1 MPDAPPGVDAWVD
14 ALQRV
19 SLTDASRAWL
29 RAHLTAP
36 DCCATEAELEAA
48 TGASIAEYRALA
60 QSFAEALARIGK
72 SPHPDPPPLTQ
83 GREPHHSLPCDAGE
97 GRAHAER
104 LPGGGGKDPLD
115 LIATRHAEKTWSLRP
130 ELAFALGLRRVLPE
144 EWDRGSRERST
155 LSAPPGESPIVVLV
169 RPQLADNI
177 GATARAM
184 ANGGL
189 FHMRLVSPRDGW
201 PQDRA
206 WRTASGADRILDAAQ
221 VFPDVPS
228 AVADCHRVFAT
239 CPRPRHVV
247 MPVRTAGAAAEDLRE
262 INGRG
267 LRAAILFGPERAGLE
282 NDDVACCDTL
292 VRYPLNPEH
301 MSLNLAQAVMIL
313 AYEWWTA
320 AETTPARRLITNET
334 RVATKGEL
342 ERFLDRLVSELD
354 ASGFLDTPHKRP
366 TMVRNLRHWFERGE
380 VTEQELRT
388 LHGVVTELSR
398 GRMRRGRPDP
408 EG

>member
-1 MPDAPPGVDAWVD
+1 MPNQPPGVDIWVD

-19 SLTDASRAWL
+19 SLTDAARAWL
-29 RAHLTAP
+29 RAHLAAP
-36 DCCATEAELEAA
+36 GCCAREAELEAA
-48 TGASIAEYRALA
+48 TGSSIAEYRALA
-60 QSFAEALARIGK
+60 RACGEGLAQIGRA
-72 SPHPDPPPLTQ
+72 PPP
-83 GREPHHSLPCDAGE
+83 GDEPLE
-97 GRAHAER
+97 V
-104 LPGGGGKDPLD
+104 
-115 LIATRHAEKTWSLRP
+115 IATRRGDQTWALRP

-144 EWDRGSRERST
+144 QWDRGSRERST
-155 LSAPPGESPIVVLV
+155 LAPAPGESPIVVLV

-177 GATARAM
+177 GAVARAM

-189 FHMRLVSPRDGW
+189 FHLRLVAPRDGW

-221 VFPDVPS
+221 LFPDVPS

-239 CPRPRHVV
+239 CPRPRHIVI
-247 MPVRTAGAAAEDLRE
+247 PVRTARAAAEDLRE

-267 LRAAILFGPERAGLE
+267 LRTAVLFGPERAGLE

-320 AETTPARRLITNET
+320 AEPTPPRQLVTNET

-342 ERFLDRLVSELD
+342 ERFLGRLVSELD
-354 ASGFLDTPHKRP
+354 ASGFLDTPQKRP

-398 GRMRRGRPDP
+398 GRMRRGRFDPDG